1 MACEWDREVE
11 IAVVGS
17 GAAGFTAALT
27 AHGQGLRVEMFEK
40 ADVFGGTTALSGG
53 VAWVPGNHLMQPAAA
68 ADAVL
73 RYLRH
78 HVGNRSSGA
87 KLEAFVAY
95 APEMLRYLTGS
106 RAVRFARV
114 AGFPDYH
121 AETPGGDSAVDGG
134 GRSVE
139 PLVFPTTRLG
149 DWRPAML
156 HRPRN
161 LPVVGTMTELR
172 RLAAYRTDLKESFKA
187 WRAIPRTLWGRL
199 TGAGYASGGAALI
212 GWMAYA
218 AKRAG
223 IALHLS
229 CRLESLVVE
238 NGSVKGAVFASNGRT
253 VRMAVRRGLILATG
267 GFDHNIALREQY
279 LPAEGVTDF
288 SSGAPSNTG
297 DGQLA
302 AGEAGAALAQM
313 DDAWWAPSCLV
324 PGVGPLIVIFERG
337 KPGHIIVDA
346 RGQRFANEAQPY
358 GAFVRAMFEAQRSTG
373 TAIPAYM
380 VFDQTFR
387 HRYPVGHL
395 LPGVTPESA
404 IESGFLS
411 RASNIASLCDQIGVD
426 ADGLKQT
433 LGRFNGF
440 AVRGVDEDFH
450 RGEAAFDR
458 YAGDPTHRPNPCLA
472 PVTRPPFYALRI
484 YPGDLGAHGGIV
496 TDEHARALDEA
507 GEPIRG
513 LYAAGNCAASALGGF
528 YPGAGGTIGPAM
540 TFGYIAARHLAGVS
554 AGRGR
559 CPGAAVP

>member
-1 MACEWDREVE
+1 M
-11 IAVVGS
+11 GS

-27 AHGQGLRVEMFEK
+27 AHAQGLRVEMFEK

-53 VAWVPGNHLMQPAAA
+53 VAWVPGNHLMESSADSDAA
-68 ADAVL
+68 L

-78 HVGNRSSGA
+78 HVGNRSSEA
-87 KLEAFVAY
+87 SIEAFVRY
-95 APEMLRYLTGS
+95 APEMLRYMTGS
-106 RAVRFARV
+106 GFVRVARM

-121 AETPGGDSAVDGG
+121 AETPGGASAADGG

-139 PLVFPTTRLG
+139 PLVFPSTRLG
-149 DWRPAML
+149 DWRLRML

-172 RLAAYRTDLKESFKA
+172 RLAAFRTDLTESMKA
-187 WRAIPRTLWGRL
+187 WRAIPRSVWGKL
-199 TGAGYASGGAALI
+199 IGAGYVSGGAALI

-229 CRLESLVVE
+229 HPLESLVVE
-238 NGSVKGAVFASNGRT
+238 DGRVKGAVFAGNGR
-253 VRMAVRRGLILATG
+253 AVRIAVRHGLILATG
-267 GFDHNIALREQY
+267 GFDHNAALREQY
-279 LPAEGVTDF
+279 LPAAGVVDH
-288 SSGAPSNTG
+288 SSGTSSNTG

-302 AGEAGAALAQM
+302 AHRAGAALARM

-346 RGQRFANEAQPY
+346 RGQRFTNEAQPY
-358 GAFVRAMFEAQRSTG
+358 GVFVRAMFDAQRANG
-373 TAIPAYM
+373 AAIPAYM

-387 HRYPVGHL
+387 DRYPVGHL
-395 LPGVTPESA
+395 LPGITPESA
-404 IESGFLS
+404 IESGFLA
-411 RASNIASLCDQIGVD
+411 RAPDIDALCDQLGID
-426 ADGLKQT
+426 KEGLKQT
-433 LGRFNGF
+433 LVRFNGF

-458 YAGDPTHRPNPCLA
+458 YAGDPTNRPNPCLA
-472 PVTRPPFYALRI
+472 PITRPPFYALRI
-484 YPGDLGAHGGIV
+484 YPGDLGAHGGIA
-496 TDEHARALDEA
+496 TDEHARALDET

-540 TFGYIAARHLAGVS
+540 TFAYIAARHLAGA
-554 AGRGR
+554 AG
-559 CPGAAVP
+559 